1 MRCKVCGGTVSKFGN
16 KYFQCDY
23 CNQFFGLNEEEISSD
38 KVYSYAVER
47 INAGTQ
53 EGCEEAIQLFSSIP
67 QFKDSADRVKQGY
80 GNIERMRVEE
90 EEKRL
95 EDERKRIFEEKQKIE
110 TEKKTRATMRI
121 MGIAAVLVVCI
132 IVVLVRNRTEKIE
145 YYESA
150 KLMFENG
157 EYENS
162 IITFQKTKGYLDS
175 NEYIYK
181 AEQEIEKIET
191 TYRDAVSK
199 YEAQNYEKSYDLFL
213 TIREYKD
220 VEEYINLIFISF
232 YENARVLFEK
242 GDYKKAIE
250 ILNSIPSEADCYA
263 DVNSLII
270 SINEAIQEK
279 EYEEA
284 VTLYNEG
291 DLLEAQK
298 LFVSFGDYCD
308 SNSFRNAIGSK
319 LYEEAT
325 TYFNQKEYVECA
337 NVIDKIDASE
347 EWEEYE
353 KAVNLLETNKTEYK
367 NNVETEAVSILR
379 RSGYSEFTEFVRS
392 KENILF
398 SRSES
403 DSFINQYKPVYLL
416 NVDTYA
422 EDGYIYIGT
431 DYAYYTAGNSKDV
444 YKDNLGNTYSW
455 GINRRVPNY
464 SMSDSYIEYR
474 VTEYNNLSGT
484 LILNYDSRSNTE
496 AGYMRIYG
504 DDALIYTS
512 PAICKGFD
520 PLYINIDI
528 SGVDIIRLEIDGFY
542 SNVSFIEP
550 SVSK

>member
-1 MRCKVCGGTVSKFGN
+1 M
-16 KYFQCDY
+16 
-23 CNQFFGLNEEEISSD
+23 
-38 KVYSYAVER
+38 
-47 INAGTQ
+47 
-53 EGCEEAIQLFSSIP
+53 
-67 QFKDSADRVKQGY
+67 
-80 GNIERMRVEE
+80 
-90 EEKRL
+90 
-95 EDERKRIFEEKQKIE
+95 
-110 TEKKTRATMRI
+110 
-121 MGIAAVLVVCI
+121 
-132 IVVLVRNRTEKIE
+132 
-145 YYESA
+145 
-150 KLMFENG
+150 
-157 EYENS
+157 
-162 IITFQKTKGYLDS
+162 
-175 NEYIYK
+175 
-181 AEQEIEKIET
+181 
-191 TYRDAVSK
+191 
-199 YEAQNYEKSYDLFL
+199 
-213 TIREYKD
+213 
-220 VEEYINLIFISF
+220 
-232 YENARVLFEK
+232 
-242 GDYKKAIE
+242 
-250 ILNSIPSEADCYA
+250 
-263 DVNSLII
+263 
-270 SINEAIQEK
+270 
-279 EYEEA
+279 
-284 VTLYNEG
+284 
-291 DLLEAQK
+291 
-298 LFVSFGDYCD
+298 
-308 SNSFRNAIGSK
+308 
-319 LYEEAT
+319 
-325 TYFNQKEYVECA
+325 
-337 NVIDKIDASE
+337 
-347 EWEEYE
+347 
-353 KAVNLLETNKTEYK
+353 ETNKTEYK